1 MKQGCGGQF
10 ELGWAV
16 GAACGATGV
25 WVLLLYPGSREAR
38 VGHGLGERLG
48 GIWVYL
54 GVSQRESL
62 IALGRWPD

>member
-1 MKQGCGGQF
+1 M
-10 ELGWAV
+10 
-16 GAACGATGV
+16 GV
-25 WVLLLYPGSREAR
+25 WVLLLYPGSWEAQ
-38 VGHGLGERLG
+38 VGHGLGEWLG